1 MNEMRA
7 PTNEEIRAQVLDDE
21 EFTLID
27 SRDDEAE
34 WHLITQLRMFSV
46 RERRLM
52 QRIRQYKEVDE
63 KNHGL
68 AVQSVSKKKVLE
80 DVVNAEEE
88 SIGDGKLKKSREMTV
103 TNTEVVINS
112 IMALEAKLTKVQRA
126 KTKAIESL
134 TKIRLERGRLKIED
148 AKERREAGLHELQK
162 GNAGR
167 TD

>member
-27 SRDDEAE
+27 SMDDDAE

-63 KNHGL
+63 P
-68 AVQSVSKKKVLE
+68 
-80 DVVNAEEE
+80 
-88 SIGDGKLKKSREMTV
+88 R
-103 TNTEVVINS
+103 
-112 IMALEAKLTKVQRA
+112 
-126 KTKAIESL
+126 
-134 TKIRLERGRLKIED
+134 
-148 AKERREAGLHELQK
+148 
-162 GNAGR
+162 AGR
-167 TD
+167 QICFKKESP